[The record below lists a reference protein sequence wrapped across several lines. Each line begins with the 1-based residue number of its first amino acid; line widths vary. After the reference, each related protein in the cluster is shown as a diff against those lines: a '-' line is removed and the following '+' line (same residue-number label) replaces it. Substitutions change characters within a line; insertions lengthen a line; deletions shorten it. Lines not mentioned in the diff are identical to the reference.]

1 MGTILKIAWRN
12 VWRNKLRSLVV
23 ITSMVLGLWS
33 GLFTIAMSN
42 GINEQRVKSAIDS
55 YLHHIQ
61 IHNPSFEYNLDINK
75 SIKDPLKIVK
85 ELENNNLVKGY
96 SSRIIISAMAS
107 SAHGAEGVKIIG
119 IDSKNESQFS
129 DISKNIIKGSYF
141 TKIKS
146 KPALIGKKLAENL
159 KLDIKKKLSF
169 TFVDDKGDLQRIKFK
184 VEGVFKTSSS
194 IHDSGNVYV
203 KKEDLNQLLINNSIV
218 HEVAILSNNID
229 NSDILKAELQNLFPK
244 NKVET
249 WRDISPELGSV
260 QELMIWF
267 FFIFM
272 SIILVALSF
281 GIANIMLMAVL
292 ERKREL
298 GMLMSV
304 GLNKT
309 KIFLMI
315 LFETIFIS
323 FISLPAGITLSY
335 LMISYYG
342 KVGIDLSIVS
352 EGLEAFGMKSIV
364 YTDLPLD
371 YYIKITI
378 LTLFVTL
385 ISSLFPAR
393 RALKLDPAEAVR
405 SL

>member
-146 KPALIGKKLAENL
+146 KPVLIGKKLAENL

>member
-42 GINEQRVKSAIDS
+42 GINEQRVKSAIDT
-55 YLHHIQ
+55 YLHHVQ

-75 SIKDPLKIVK
+75 SIKNPLKIVN

-146 KPALIGKKLAENL
+146 KPVVIGKALADKL
-159 KLDIKKKLSF
+159 KLDIKKKLYI
-169 TFVDDKGDLQRIKFK
+169 TFVDQNGDQQKIKLK
-184 VEGVFKTSSS
+184 VEGIYKTASSMFDQLNVFMR
-194 IHDSGNVYV
+194 
-203 KKEDLNQLLINNSIV
+203 KEDLTNAIGSPDLV
-218 HEVAILSNNID
+218 HEVSILCHSINQANQ
-229 NSDILKAELQNLFPK
+229 LKEELTKEFPNEK
-244 NKVET
+244 TET
-249 WRDISPELGSV
+249 WDEIAPELGYADEMMSTF
-260 QELMIWF
+260 IY
-267 FFIFM
+267 IFM
-272 SIILVALSF
+272 GIILIALSF
-281 GIANIMLMAVL
+281 GIINTMLMAVL

-304 GLNKT
+304 GMNKT
-309 KIFLMI
+309 KVFLMI

-323 FISLPAGITLSY
+323 CVATPIGIALSY
-335 LMISYYG
+335 WIISYFG
-342 KVGIDLSIVS
+342 EHGIDLSVVGKGM
-352 EGLEAFGMKSIV
+352 ENFGVGARV
-364 YTDLPLD
+364 YTSLPSAL
-371 YYIKITI
+371 YINISI
-378 LTLFVTL
+378 MTLLVAF
-385 ISSLFPAR
+385 ISSLLPAR

>member
-146 KPALIGKKLAENL
+146 KPVLIGKKLAENL

-352 EGLEAFGMKSIV
+352 QGLEAFGMKSIV